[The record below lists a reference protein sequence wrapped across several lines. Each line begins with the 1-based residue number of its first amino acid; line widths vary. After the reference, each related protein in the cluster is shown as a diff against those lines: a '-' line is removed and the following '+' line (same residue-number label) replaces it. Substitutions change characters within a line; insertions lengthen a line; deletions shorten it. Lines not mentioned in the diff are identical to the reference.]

1 MIFHYILSLSKA
13 KTYYRTKQM
22 FYQIKQCTVE
32 LVGLKVDREKLFKV
46 ETLEAGQIQFAGLLS
61 GIWNV

>member
-1 MIFHYILSLSKA
+1 MILNYILSFSKVI
-13 KTYYRTKQM
+13 TYYRTKQM
-22 FYQIKQCTVE
+22 FYQIEQFTVE
-32 LVGLKVDREKLFKV
+32 FVGWIVDREKSLNV

>member
-1 MIFHYILSLSKA
+1 MEILIVS
-13 KTYYRTKQM
+13 
-22 FYQIKQCTVE
+22 VDH
-32 LVGLKVDREKLFKV
+32 DREKLFKV